1 MNFLFFQQEENM
13 ILPIRCY
20 TCGKVL
26 ANLTRVWEQYK
37 TESPHD
43 WRPFF
48 EKYKIQRYCCKRVLM
63 AQVTDP
69 NHIKTFVLPSSIQI
83 SSEKCSNMFLAR

>member
-1 MNFLFFQQEENM
+1 MNLLFFQQQENM

-26 ANLTRVWEQYK
+26 ANLTMVWEQYK
-37 TESPHD
+37 KESPND
-43 WRPFF
+43 WLPFF
-48 EKYKIQRYCCKRVLM
+48 EKYKIQRYCCKRILM

-69 NHIKTFVLPSSIQI
+69 NHIKTFVLPSSIHI
-83 SSEKCSNMFLAR
+83 SSENECNMFIAH